1 MITKMISGITRSNR
15 ATEKPT
21 PDMKNI
27 RWFFQK
33 NLLRNYS
40 VAPLLRV
47 SIAFFR
53 VRRVHVFQQIFFLL
67 LALLLTTSPC
77 HARTISPVEGLE
89 ALRRG
94 FAGISDFTAD
104 ITQEK
109 KLSLMKRTMVMNGS
123 LRFKKPDLFFMEI
136 KPPFNSRMLLRDNII
151 EQATGKE
158 NTPVR
163 IALPPEQGLKQW
175 FSKLASPIT
184 SLPDGVAVQAD
195 LTNSVY
201 TVTIA
206 PTGKGQVKDIS
217 IVFLGDGTIRRL
229 VINER
234 NGDRATMALK
244 KVRRNVGLTEKDFRL
259 E

>member
-1 MITKMISGITRSNR
+1 MS
-15 ATEKPT
+15 
-21 PDMKNI
+21 MK
-27 RWFFQK
+27 
-33 NLLRNYS
+33 
-40 VAPLLRV
+40 
-47 SIAFFR
+47 
-53 VRRVHVFQQIFFLL
+53 RVHVLFLL
-67 LALLLTTSPC
+67 LLTLLLASSPC
-77 HARTISPVEGLE
+77 HARAISAVEGLE
-89 ALRRG
+89 ALRLG
-94 FAGISDFTAD
+94 FAGIADFTAD

-109 KLSLMKRTMVMNGS
+109 RLSLMKRTMVMSGS

-136 KPPFNSRMLLRDNII
+136 NPPFNSRMLLRDNII
-151 EQATGKE
+151 EQAAGKDKA
-158 NTPVR
+158 PVR

-175 FSKLASPIT
+175 FSKLASPVT
-184 SLPDGVAVQAD
+184 SLPDGVVVQAD

-206 PTGKGQVKDIS
+206 PAGKGQIKDIS

-244 KVRRNVGLTEKDFRL
+244 KVRRNVGLTERDFRL

>member
-1 MITKMISGITRSNR
+1 MS
-15 ATEKPT
+15 
-21 PDMKNI
+21 MK
-27 RWFFQK
+27 
-33 NLLRNYS
+33 
-40 VAPLLRV
+40 
-47 SIAFFR
+47 
-53 VRRVHVFQQIFFLL
+53 RVHVLFLL
-67 LALLLTTSPC
+67 LLTLLLASSPC
-77 HARTISPVEGLE
+77 HARAISAVEGLE
-89 ALRRG
+89 ALRLG
-94 FAGISDFTAD
+94 FAGIADFTAD

-109 KLSLMKRTMVMNGS
+109 RLSLMKRTMVMSGS

-136 KPPFNSRMLLRDNII
+136 NPPFNSRMLLRDNII
-151 EQATGKE
+151 EQSAGKDKA
-158 NTPVR
+158 PVR

-175 FSKLASPIT
+175 FSKLASPVT
-184 SLPDGVAVQAD
+184 SLPDGVVVQAD

-206 PTGKGQVKDIS
+206 PAGKGQIKDIS

-244 KVRRNVGLTEKDFRL
+244 KVRRNVGLTERDFRL

>member
-1 MITKMISGITRSNR
+1 MS
-15 ATEKPT
+15 
-21 PDMKNI
+21 MK
-27 RWFFQK
+27 Q
-33 NLLRNYS
+33 
-40 VAPLLRV
+40 P
-47 SIAFFR
+47 
-53 VRRVHVFQQIFFLL
+53 HVIFLL
-67 LALLLTTSPC
+67 LLLLLLLASSPC
-77 HARTISPVEGLE
+77 HARAISAVEGLE
-89 ALRRG
+89 ALRLA
-94 FAGISDFTAD
+94 FAGIADFTAD

-109 KLSLMKRTMVMNGS
+109 RLSLMKRTMVMSGS

-136 KPPFNSRMLLRDNII
+136 NPPFNSRMLLRDNII
-151 EQATGKE
+151 EQAAGKDKA
-158 NTPVR
+158 PVR

-175 FSKLASPIT
+175 FSKLASPVT
-184 SLPDGVAVQAD
+184 SLPDGVVVQAD

-206 PTGKGQVKDIS
+206 PAGKGQVKDIC

-244 KVRRNVGLTEKDFRL
+244 KVRRNVGLNERDFRL

>member
-1 MITKMISGITRSNR
+1 M
-15 ATEKPT
+15 
-21 PDMKNI
+21 
-27 RWFFQK
+27 
-33 NLLRNYS
+33 
-40 VAPLLRV
+40 PLKQ
-47 SIAFFR
+47 
-53 VRRVHVFQQIFFLL
+53 VHLFLL
-67 LALLLTTSPC
+67 LLSALLLNSSPC
-77 HARTISPVEGLE
+77 HARAISAVEGLE

-94 FAGISDFTAD
+94 FAGIADFTAD

-109 KLSLMKRTMVMNGS
+109 RLSLMKRTMVMSGS

-136 KPPFNSRMLLRDNII
+136 APPFSSRMLLRDSVI
-151 EQATGKE
+151 EQVAGRDRSPT
-158 NTPVR
+158 R

-175 FSKLASPIT
+175 FAKLASPVT

-206 PTGKGQVKDIS
+206 PSGKGQVKDIA

-234 NGDRATMALK
+234 NGDRATMNLK
-244 KVRRNVGLTEKDFRL
+244 KLRRNVGLTERDFRL

>member
-1 MITKMISGITRSNR
+1 MLI
-15 ATEKPT
+15 
-21 PDMKNI
+21 
-27 RWFFQK
+27 
-33 NLLRNYS
+33 
-40 VAPLLRV
+40 V
-47 SIAFFR
+47 
-53 VRRVHVFQQIFFLL
+53 LL
-67 LALLLTTSPC
+67 LGSFPC

-94 FAGISDFTAD
+94 FAGTADFTAD

-109 KLSLMKRTMVMNGS
+109 RLSLMKRTMVMSGS

-136 KPPFNSRMLLRDNII
+136 NPPFNSRMLLRDNII
-151 EQATGKE
+151 EQAGGRDR
-158 NTPVR
+158 TPVR

-175 FSKLASPIT
+175 FAKLASPVT
-184 SLPDGVAVQAD
+184 SLPDGVVVQAD

-206 PTGKGQVKDIS
+206 PQGKGQVKDIA

-229 VINER
+229 IINER
-234 NGDRATMALK
+234 NGDRATMTMK
-244 KVRRNVGLTEKDFRL
+244 KLRRNVGLTERDFRL

>member
-1 MITKMISGITRSNR
+1 MS
-15 ATEKPT
+15 
-21 PDMKNI
+21 MKN
-27 RWFFQK
+27 
-33 NLLRNYS
+33 
-40 VAPLLRV
+40 A
-47 SIAFFR
+47 
-53 VRRVHVFQQIFFLL
+53 HIFILMLSALL
-67 LALLLTTSPC
+67 LASSPC

-89 ALRRG
+89 ALRLG

-109 KLSLMKRTMVMNGS
+109 RLSLMKRTMVMSGS

-136 KPPFNSRMLLRDNII
+136 NPPFSSRMLLRDSVI
-151 EQATGKE
+151 EQIAGRDKAPT
-158 NTPVR
+158 R

-175 FSKLASPIT
+175 FSKLTSPVT
-184 SLPDGVAVQAD
+184 SLPDGLVVQAD

-201 TVTIA
+201 TLTIA
-206 PTGKGQVKDIS
+206 PSGKGQVKDIS

-234 NGDRATMALK
+234 NGDRATMTLK
-244 KVRRNVGLTEKDFRL
+244 KLRRNVGLTERDFRL